1 MRVRVSVGVVV
12 RGELERRAAVV
23 VVRVVHADAIA
34 VVHVAAEP
42 LQLAA
47 VTSTAR
53 ALTTQSTTAHLHLS
67 LDYYFTLLKSFI
79 KIIAYVLQNYCLF
92 GVVKLQETGRIRFNI
107 QKMSSRQ

>member
-53 ALTTQSTTAHLHLS
+53 TLTTQST
-67 LDYYFTLLKSFI
+67 FTLLKLRLLPLR
-79 KIIAYVLQNYCLF
+79 Y
-92 GVVKLQETGRIRFNI
+92 
-107 QKMSSRQ
+107 